1 MKSGDVVI
9 YIDAEGAEHNALV
22 GAVNP
27 GDDSRLSVL
36 YVDSGRDHEFNSGAR
51 ENTIH
56 WRVDLEHVDAKVNPV
71 NCWKEVEVTEPPAPP
86 APPTFEEQLADPANA
101 DVLAEFLKKQ
111 APPK

>member
-1 MKSGDVVI
+1 MPKSGDVVI

-71 NCWKEVEVTEPPAPP
+71 NCWKEVSVMPLPGGG
-86 APPTFEEQLADPANA
+86 TFIVQPDCFHTARQLDQ
-101 DVLAEFLKKQ
+101 DK
-111 APPK
+111 PKD